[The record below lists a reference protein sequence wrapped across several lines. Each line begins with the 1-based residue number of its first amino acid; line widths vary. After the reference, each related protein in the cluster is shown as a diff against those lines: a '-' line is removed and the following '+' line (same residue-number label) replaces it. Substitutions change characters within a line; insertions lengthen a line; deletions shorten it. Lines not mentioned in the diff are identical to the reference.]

1 MAKKVDYNKLS
12 TNKKEFQV
20 ESRKRTVRSW
30 QKQDRAEKR
39 EKTFSILGI
48 VAVILLV
55 ATVFSVLRGNQE
67 QVTFRGFLEFLQT
80 APSLD
85 LEWLNWSALNLGD
98 WGIFNF
104 LKEII
109 NFLVSVINVFAF
121 AGTMLVQAV
130 MYILWFSK
138 WLLL

>member
-1 MAKKVDYNKLS
+1 MAKKNDYGQFLAHKQLY
-12 TNKKEFQV
+12 KQEQR
-20 ESRKRTVRSW
+20 ERTVKNW

-55 ATVFSVLRGNQE
+55 ATVFSVLRGDQE
-67 QVTFRGFLEFLQT
+67 QITFRGFLEFLQT
-80 APSLD
+80 APSID
-85 LEWLNWSALNLGD
+85 LEWLNWSALDLGD
-98 WGIFNF
+98 WGLFNF

-109 NFLVSVINVFAF
+109 DFLVSVINVFAF

-130 MYILWFSK
+130 MYVLWFLK